1 VERNHPLTASRRT
14 NLTRREFCASGAAAL
29 IGLSIKG
36 DRPIAGG
43 FVNDD
48 VSLGHAIRERRALGP
63 ARETV
68 RVPLV
73 IVGGGIAGLSA
84 AWRLQKRGVDSFVLL
99 EMSAQPGGNA
109 RWGENQTSAYP
120 WAAHYV
126 PVPGKTAT
134 YVRELFAELGVLKPD
149 GTWDERY
156 LCLAQ
161 QERLF
166 IYGRWQEGIEPATG
180 LTATDRDQFR
190 RLAEITDSLRA
201 TGRFTVPLDVGISS
215 VDEAFDRT
223 SFAAWLAAH
232 GFDSK
237 PLLWYMDYVCRDD
250 YGAMAADVSAW
261 AGLHYFASR
270 ESEEK
275 GPLTWPEGNGW
286 IVKQL
291 LKRVGRFVRPGQT
304 VRAIR
309 REGSTFL
316 VRAGDTD
323 YRSRVVI
330 FAAPTFLAPFIV
342 EGMTPAGFDYS
353 PWLTANLT
361 LDAIPDLDRGEPAW
375 DNVVMNSPTLG
386 YVDAMHQSL
395 RTFADRTVWT
405 FYWALA
411 QGSASSNRAMLLAKD
426 WSYWKEAILSDLERV
441 HPSIR
446 KCVSRVDVMR
456 MGHAMVRPS
465 VGSIFSRER
474 HAIKRATGGLFF
486 AHSDVS
492 GLSLFEEAQYR
503 GVTAADRAVQMLG

>member
-1 VERNHPLTASRRT
+1 MKA
-14 NLTRREFCASGAAAL
+14 TRREFCASGAAAL
-29 IGLSIKG
+29 VGLSIKG

-48 VSLGHAIRERRALGP
+48 FPIGHAIRERRAMGP
-63 ARETV
+63 ARQTIP
-68 RVPLV
+68 VPAV

-84 AWRLQKRGVDSFVLL
+84 AWRLQKRGVDSFVVL

-109 RWGENQTSAYP
+109 RWGENETTAYP

-126 PVPGKTAT
+126 PVPGKSAT

-149 GTWDERY
+149 GTWEERY

-180 LTATDRDQFR
+180 LTPADRQQFR
-190 RLAEITDSLRA
+190 QLAEITDSLRSS
-201 TGRFTVPLDVGISS
+201 GRFTVPLDVGVSS
-215 VDEAFDRT
+215 VDELLDRT
-223 SFAAWLAAH
+223 SFASWLTAH

-237 PLLWYMDYVCRDD
+237 PLLWYMDYICRDD

-261 AGLHYFASR
+261 AGLHYFSSR
-270 ESEEK
+270 ENEEK

-291 LKRVGRFVRPGQT
+291 LKRVGRFVRTGQP

-309 REGSTFL
+309 RDGATFL
-316 VRAGDTD
+316 VRAGDVE
-323 YRSRVVI
+323 YRSRAVI

-342 EGMTPAGFDYS
+342 EGMAPLAGFEYS

-375 DNVVMNSPTLG
+375 DNVVMGSPTLG

-411 QGSASSNRAMLLAKD
+411 QGSASSNRAALLQKD
-426 WSYWKEAILSDLERV
+426 WAYWKDAILSDLERV

-446 KCVSRVDVMR
+446 KCVSRIDVMR
-456 MGHAMVRPS
+456 MGHAMVRP
-465 VGSIFSRER
+465 
-474 HAIKRATGGLFF
+474 
-486 AHSDVS
+486 
-492 GLSLFEEAQYR
+492 
-503 GVTAADRAVQMLG
+503 AV